1 MVKFFVIFGKFKIL
15 KFMSRIG
22 KLPILIPDNVKIKL
36 TGLVIKVLG
45 PYGELSREISP
56 LITIK
61 IKKNFILLIAKKNSK
76 LARQFHGLSRTLIN
90 NMILGVSQKFEKI
103 LELKGIGYRAQ
114 IFDKELTLFLGYSH
128 PIIMLLPKNIEILLE
143 GNNKIIIRGID
154 KEKVG
159 QFASS
164 IKNKRLPE
172 PYKGKG
178 IFYKGES
185 IKLKVGKSG
194 R

>member
-1 MVKFFVIFGKFKIL
+1 
-15 KFMSRIG
+15 MSRIG

-61 IKKNFILLIAKKNSK
+61 IKKNYILLIAKNNSR
-76 LARQFHGLSRTLIN
+76 LVRQFHGLSRILIN
-90 NMILGVSQKFEKI
+90 NMILGVSQKFEKV
-103 LELKGIGYRAQ
+103 LELKGIGYRVQ
-114 IFDKELTLFLGYSH
+114 ISDKELILYLGYSH
-128 PIIMLLPKNIEILLE
+128 PIIMLLPKTIEILLE
-143 GNNKIIIRGID
+143 GNNTIIIRGID

-164 IKNKRLPE
+164 IKSKRLPE

>member
-1 MVKFFVIFGKFKIL
+1 
-15 KFMSRIG
+15 MSRIG

-36 TGLVIKVLG
+36 TGLFIKVIG
-45 PYGELSREISP
+45 SYGELSREISP

-61 IKKNFILLIAKKNSK
+61 IKKKIILLITKNDSR
-76 LARQFHGLSRTLIN
+76 LGRQFQGLSRTLIN
-90 NMILGVSQKFEKI
+90 NMIIGVSLKFEKI

-114 IFDKELTLFLGYSH
+114 ISDKELILYLGYSH
-128 PIIMLLPKNIEILLE
+128 PIIMILPKNIEILLE
-143 GNNKIIIRGID
+143 GNNTIIIRGID

-164 IKNKRLPE
+164 IKSKRLPE

-178 IFYKGES
+178 ILYKGEI

>member
-1 MVKFFVIFGKFKIL
+1 MKLFVIFGNNKIL

-22 KLPILIPDNVKIKL
+22 KRSILIPDNVKIKL
-36 TGLVIKVLG
+36 TGLIIKVIG

-56 LITIK
+56 LIMVK
-61 IKKNFILLIAKKNSK
+61 IKKNHILLIAKNDSR
-76 LARQFHGLSRTLIN
+76 LVRQFQGLSRALIN
-90 NMILGVSQKFEKI
+90 NMVIGVSQKFEKV
-103 LELKGIGYRAQ
+103 LELKGIGYRVQ
-114 IFDKELTLFLGYSH
+114 ISDKELILYLGYSH
-128 PIIMLLPKNIEILLE
+128 PIIMILPKNLEILLE

-164 IKNKRLPE
+164 VKNKKLPE

-178 IFYKGES
+178 IIYEGES
-185 IKLKVGKSG
+185 IPIKVGKSG

>member
-1 MVKFFVIFGKFKIL
+1 
-15 KFMSRIG
+15 MSRIG
-22 KLPILIPDNVKIKL
+22 KLPIPIPDNVQFKL
-36 TGLVIKVLG
+36 TGLIVKVVG
-45 PYGELSREISP
+45 PYGELSKKISP
-56 LITIK
+56 LISIR
-61 IKKNFILLIAKKNSK
+61 IKKNFILLITKNNSR
-76 LARQFHGLSRTLIN
+76 LAQQFQGLFRTLIN

-114 IFDKELTLFLGYSH
+114 ISDKELKLFLGYSH
-128 PIIMLLPKNIEILLE
+128 PIIMKIPKNIEILLE
-143 GNNKIIIRGID
+143 DHNKIIIKGID

-164 IKNKRLPE
+164 IKSKRLPE

-185 IKLKVGKSG
+185 IKLKIGKSG
-194 R
+194 K